1 MERTGADRASGRLPW
16 GALVGGILAL
26 STASVLIRLT
36 GVPAL
41 AVGAWRLGLAT
52 LVLTPWALPR
62 FRRATSSLGRAD
74 ALRLALS
81 GLALAIHFAAW
92 IASLAYTSV
101 ASSVVLVTTTPIYVG
116 LVSHFCLGEHVDRRR
131 WLAIGVAVVGG
142 VAIGYGDLRVS
153 GAALL
158 GDALALLGALAMA
171 THLLLGR
178 HLRRA
183 LSTPAY
189 VWPVYGVAAVV
200 LILGCLV
207 ARQPL
212 LGYDRRT
219 YVLLALLALVPQV
232 FGHSI
237 FNWALARVSP
247 LVVTLAILGEPV
259 GASALAFL
267 VLQEAPPPTLWLG
280 GPLLLAGLVLASWDG
295 ATPAAPPVRPPSA
308 YPPPPAY
315 SPHPKP
321 ARRPPR

>member
-1 MERTGADRASGRLPW
+1 MERTGAGGAPHRLPW
-16 GALVGGILAL
+16 GALVAGIAAL

-36 GVPAL
+36 DAPSLV
-41 AVGAWRLGLAT
+41 VGAWRLSLAT
-52 LVLTPWALPR
+52 LILTPWALPR
-62 FRRATSSLGRAD
+62 FLRAVPSIGRGD
-74 ALRLALS
+74 AVRLALS
-81 GLALAIHFAAW
+81 GLALAAHFAAW
-92 IASLAYTSV
+92 IASLSYTSV

-116 LVSHFCLGEHVDRRR
+116 LASHFFLRERVDGRR
-131 WLAIGVAVVGG
+131 WVAIGVAVAGG
-142 VAIGYGDLRVS
+142 VVIGYGDLQAS

-158 GDALALLGALAMA
+158 GDALALVGALAMA

-178 HLRRA
+178 RLRRT

-189 VWPVYGVAAVV
+189 VWPVYGVAA
-200 LILGCLV
+200 LALMAGCLV

-219 YVLLALLALVPQV
+219 YAALALLALVPQV

-267 VLQEAPPPTLWLG
+267 VLKEAPPPTLWLG
-280 GPLLLAGLVLASWDG
+280 GPLLLAGLVLASWEG
-295 ATPAAPPVRPPSA
+295 TAAAHPPPATPPVRQQLS
-308 YPPPPAY
+308 
-315 SPHPKP
+315 PKP
-321 ARRPPR
+321 ARRTRP